1 MKERQMKKWKIV
13 VDSGCDLIELET
25 NPETIAFERVPL
37 TLCVGKEV
45 FIDNSELD
53 IDGMMAAMN
62 QSAQATTSSCP
73 SPDAFLQAYHGAEN
87 VIAITITGTLSG
99 SHNSARLA
107 KEMLLEENPDV
118 NIHVIDSLSAGGEMD
133 LMVLELERLIN
144 QGLTFEGVVEAIET
158 YTNQTGLL
166 FVLAK
171 VDNLVKNGRLNKLVG
186 AVVGLLNIRMVGCAS
201 SDGKLELLQKARG
214 QKKAVNAL
222 VEELQKAGYKGGK
235 IIIAQR
241 NNAKICQQLTEKL
254 QSLYPSVSITTYPT
268 SGLCSFYAEEEG
280 ILLGFEKA

>member
-1 MKERQMKKWKIV
+1 MKKWKIV